1 MNWKNE
7 NCIELVRA
15 ILALKTPDETRRFL
29 RDLMTED
36 EIKEFANRLAAARM
50 LSQKIPYSAIVKV
63 TGLSSTTVARVSKW
77 LNGPQGGYKTI
88 LARLHHH
95 TQNSREEIGCG

>member
-1 MNWKNE
+1 MNWGDQDYKN
-7 NCIELVRA
+7 LVGA
-15 ILALKTPDETRRFL
+15 FLALKNPGETRRFL

-50 LSQKIPYSAIVKV
+50 LSQKVPYSAIVKV

-77 LNGPQGGYKTI
+77 LNGDQGGYKTI
-88 LARLHHH
+88 LDRLHRARP
-95 TQNSREEIGCG
+95 SREEAGCG